1 MNNMVIKRRANVI
14 HKLLVD
20 IINDVIKNDSLGYIS
35 LTGVDL
41 SNDLSFCNVF
51 YTILNDKSEFLDL
64 AQKLLEENKKE
75 IRLKLAS
82 QIRDIKKIPDLIFKY
97 DESLTYG
104 KKIDKLLDNIKK

>member
-1 MNNMVIKRRANVI
+1 MNNMVIKRRANII

-20 IINDVIKNDSLGYIS
+20 IINDVIKNDRLGYIS

-64 AQKLLEENKKE
+64 TQELLEKNKKE

-82 QIRDIKKIPDLIFKY
+82 QIKNIKKIPDLIFKY

>member
-41 SNDLSFCNVF
+41 TNDLSFCNVF